1 MENQEALRDE
11 SISKLIWKYSVPAI
25 LAMMVTSI
33 YNTVDRAFIGSM
45 ENVGALAISGL
56 GITMPLFT
64 ILGAFCVAIGVGG
77 STNLSIKLG
86 EGNKEEA
93 EKVMG
98 TTVALELVVGI
109 IMVLI
114 GIFFLDEILYLFG
127 ASENTITYARDY
139 MSVIFAGA
147 WFNLPGYALNCCIRG
162 EGNPKFAAKMMIISC
177 ILNLILDP
185 IFIFGFNM
193 GMVGAGLATIIGQIF
208 AAFLVLRY
216 LLKYKTGKIE
226 KKHLIPK
233 WNFVSKIIS
242 LGAAPCFNQL
252 AMMIVQIVMN
262 KSLTYYGAL
271 SVYGESIPLA
281 CAGII
286 TKVNQ
291 IYMSIVIGL
300 SQGLQPIVSFNYGAK
315 LYDRVKKA
323 YTTAI
328 SYGLGVSVV
337 AFLAFQFLPRQIVS
351 IFGSGSEVYY
361 TFAVKYFRIFLF
373 FTFLNCLQPISSNFF
388 TAIGKPKKGI
398 FLSLTRQIL
407 FLLPLIVVL
416 PLFIGID
423 GIMYSGPIADFI
435 AGTVSILMIYVE
447 FKNIGTKRVSQK
459 KIV

>member
-193 GMVGAGLATIIGQIF
+193 GI
-208 AAFLVLRY
+208 
-216 LLKYKTGKIE
+216 K
-226 KKHLIPK
+226 
-233 WNFVSKIIS
+233 
-242 LGAAPCFNQL
+242 GAAVGTVICQL
-252 AMMIVQIVMN
+252 FIWAW
-262 KSLTYYGAL
+262 STYY
-271 SVYGESIPLA
+271 
-281 CAGII
+281 
-286 TKVNQ
+286 
-291 IYMSIVIGL
+291 
-300 SQGLQPIVSFNYGAK
+300 
-315 LYDRVKKA
+315 
-323 YTTAI
+323 
-328 SYGLGVSVV
+328 
-337 AFLAFQFLPRQIVS
+337 
-351 IFGSGSEVYY
+351 
-361 TFAVKYFRIFLF
+361 
-373 FTFLNCLQPISSNFF
+373 FTF
-388 TAIGKPKKGI
+388 
-398 FLSLTRQIL
+398 R
-407 FLLPLIVVL
+407 
-416 PLFIGID
+416 
-423 GIMYSGPIADFI
+423 
-435 AGTVSILMIYVE
+435 
-447 FKNIGTKRVSQK
+447 
-459 KIV
+459 KI